1 MTKKTKNKIYNT
13 LFIIPILLLII
24 GLHPI
29 VKGEGNQTST
39 KLEVTLGLVFSPV
52 FSYTKNKSIEE
63 ESTSD
68 ININIRSWSFLSIL
82 IAILLLTYRYKKSS
96 P

>member
-68 ININIRSWSFLSIL
+68 INIRSWSFLSIL